1 MRDFVKY
8 IHNKTLCFEIA
19 QTFNTYYSLEK
30 IDFKI
35 IDKIFLHV
43 FLTLVIRKSN
53 VDIVSRNNTYTRE
66 CTDTQRIFK
75 IDFLGN

>member
-1 MRDFVKY
+1 MRDFAKY
-8 IHNKTLCFEIA
+8 IHNKTFCFEMP
-19 QTFNTYYSLEK
+19 QTFNTYYSWEK
-30 IDFKI
+30 IGFKI
-35 IDKIFLHV
+35 IVKIFLRV

-53 VDIVSRNNTYTRE
+53 VDIVSRNNTYRRE

>member
-66 CTDTQRIFK
+66 CTDT
-75 IDFLGN
+75 

>member
-1 MRDFVKY
+1 MRDFAKY
-8 IHNKTLCFEIA
+8 IHNKTLCFEIP

-30 IDFKI
+30 VDFKI

-53 VDIVSRNNTYTRE
+53 VDIVNRNNTYTRE
-66 CTDTQRIFK
+66 CTGTQRIFK